1 MNLRFDLGLSLHAV
15 QVSSK
20 VAQLCTC
27 PVMVIKK
34 PKDEA
39 GAFLTVLPRRVF
51 FHVECTNASKLA
63 FDWAAS
69 KLLCRDIDEVYL
81 VITTKAV
88 RKSLILRPRSTSS
101 LQEDELARIEVEILS
116 DVFEKK
122 CNELGIKSVKRL
134 RATGPVAESL
144 MKVAMEN
151 CCDVLVAGRDLSKK
165 AEDPALYA
173 VHNASFAVISL
184 ATNTESRP
192 VSVPANFADYASE
205 ERTEELNSAECL
217 FSHAGEDYEPL
228 NKTFNESSAMP
239 APLGS
244 FERMPIEDGP
254 DDMPVFHPSNTE
266 EMPAG
271 VQSENF
277 VSSLPSLENL
287 LSNLETIDDMP
298 RSRRF
303 EEEPVT
309 KSSQP
314 LGLKRITTRS
324 LLRSDSGSDILSESP
339 CKSDIF
345 DEPWMGHGHFS
356 SAEPVTAS

>member
-1 MNLRFDLGLSLHAV
+1 
-15 QVSSK
+15 
-20 VAQLCTC
+20 
-27 PVMVIKK
+27 MVIKK

-51 FHVECTNASKLA
+51 FHVECSNASKLA

-81 VITTKAV
+81 VITTRAV
-88 RKSLILRPRSTSS
+88 KKSLLLRPKSTSS

-116 DVFEKK
+116 DVLEKK
-122 CNELGIKSVKRL
+122 CNELGIKNVKRL
-134 RATGPVAESL
+134 RATGPVAESIL
-144 MKVAMEN
+144 RVAMEN
-151 CCDVLVAGRDLSKK
+151 SCDVLVAGRDLSKRS
-165 AEDPALYA
+165 EDPALYA

-184 ATNTESRP
+184 ATNGDSRP
-192 VSVPANFADYASE
+192 VSVPANFADYTSE
-205 ERTEELNSAECL
+205 ERFEGLHSSEC
-217 FSHAGEDYEPL
+217 FSPHQDCEDEPV

-254 DDMPVFHPSNTE
+254 DDMPVFHPTISE
-266 EMPAG
+266 KMPTG
-271 VQSENF
+271 SQSENYI
-277 VSSLPSLENL
+277 SSLPSLENL

-303 EEEPVT
+303 EEEPNA
-309 KSSQP
+309 KASQP

-339 CKSDIF
+339 CKSDIM

-356 SAEPVTAS
+356 SGEPVIAS